1 MGSLTLTPGNLLKL
15 LHTMNSDAKV
25 SGDHRSVLLQV
36 LSIAPTPSTNHPFF
50 IQLSDSA
57 HSTYVYLSDPDNNLV
72 IANRIQPGQFA
83 YVDRLQFDSPPVPC
97 AFGLRPIPGLHPFV
111 GNPKPLI
118 AQLSPSKRGFVIQPV
133 SDDEIGEPGVVISA
147 KENTPMEN
155 YGGGG
160 RMDKRQLLSGCGR
173 SVSVGKRGSGPPP
186 LAERENSPARKSHSR
201 PPSPMPSKCEV
212 SSIVAT
218 IEDRRRP
225 MREMA
230 IMVPSR
236 YRQQSPSGQKQES
249 PRGRSSLSPGRM
261 LHGGLKVLPGVSDT
275 EMKKKMVVGISKVS
289 DALVGS
295 TKNMGKSLEV
305 PGGADVEQKEK
316 GVLGNMHDSQVKSR
330 ARAAFRTQS
339 SDSHVCQSN
348 LEDLSVN
355 EKASSSCKIENLPPN
370 LRKLGKDALH
380 RRSLAS
386 AAAAAALEEASA
398 TEAVIRNLS
407 MFSHLCS
414 LSSKARNHLP
424 IINQFLA
431 LYEDTV
437 KSTVT
442 AEMLTAHRSSSDNHR
457 EAASTAS
464 SQGRLKSIYL
474 WIEAALASDLEAI
487 SLRVNQTENLPDF
500 QKLEKPIA
508 LSPPRTKTS
517 SRHSLTT
524 VTKKHPKVTSP
535 STLSSES
542 LTWVRGHGVEETA
555 ELAKNLQREMQ
566 VWFLGFME
574 EALDAGLQVSGK
586 SSANENG
593 QLAAILSHLKLV
605 NEWLD
610 RAGRN
615 REEGSMEKME
625 RLKQKIYG
633 FVMQRVGTAM
643 GGLNSN
649 ETS

>member
-1 MGSLTLTPGNLLKL
+1 
-15 LHTMNSDAKV
+15 
-25 SGDHRSVLLQV
+25 
-36 LSIAPTPSTNHPFF
+36 
-50 IQLSDSA
+50 
-57 HSTYVYLSDPDNNLV
+57 
-72 IANRIQPGQFA
+72 
-83 YVDRLQFDSPPVPC
+83 
-97 AFGLRPIPGLHPFV
+97 
-111 GNPKPLI
+111 
-118 AQLSPSKRGFVIQPV
+118 
-133 SDDEIGEPGVVISA
+133 
-147 KENTPMEN
+147 
-155 YGGGG
+155 
-160 RMDKRQLLSGCGR
+160 
-173 SVSVGKRGSGPPP
+173 
-186 LAERENSPARKSHSR
+186 
-201 PPSPMPSKCEV
+201 
-212 SSIVAT
+212 
-218 IEDRRRP
+218 
-225 MREMA
+225 
-230 IMVPSR
+230 
-236 YRQQSPSGQKQES
+236 
-249 PRGRSSLSPGRM
+249 
-261 LHGGLKVLPGVSDT
+261 
-275 EMKKKMVVGISKVS
+275 
-289 DALVGS
+289 
-295 TKNMGKSLEV
+295 
-305 PGGADVEQKEK
+305 
-316 GVLGNMHDSQVKSR
+316 
-330 ARAAFRTQS
+330 
-339 SDSHVCQSN
+339 
-348 LEDLSVN
+348 
-355 EKASSSCKIENLPPN
+355 
-370 LRKLGKDALH
+370 
-380 RRSLAS
+380 
-386 AAAAAALEEASA
+386 
-398 TEAVIRNLS
+398 

-649 ETS
+649 ETSWFLFLFFHYPCSILLALAVMCS